1 MSAEEACYFANVVVT
16 ESAASEGAPGI
27 KRRCASKLSDC
38 RPPRLEVVRVRE
50 LSGLEPE
57 QGVRQVQGSAS
68 NQALLTDDASTPRTP
83 RPLLSVK
90 RLGDGTPS
98 DFVKGGRDGSSR
110 PPSRDVG
117 LDGCSGRATPQ
128 GCQSTPR
135 EAELQERRPGR
146 AKRRP
151 TVNLTLESPLL
162 AAPAPTW
169 DGARTPGTPLPQAWE
184 FKCITGSVAAILFDF
199 DGTLTATPG
208 EHAFRSQKHVEIR
221 ERAPLLAPRL
231 KALRDAGICL
241 GIISKSSELTIRCA
255 LSEAGLM
262 ELFDGPLVAN
272 AVGFEGKAGFI
283 EELIRTGAL
292 PQLGPEGNSKVLL
305 VDDDVRELVRARQC
319 GIQTYAAP
327 KDGGLQKADF
337 DEIFCGL
344 GLQMDGAAASQA
356 PAGFGTSTIGSA
368 RGLVAAGG
376 GSCLTTPRCSSPS
389 VCHGAKRCVSSCS
402 SSSSSRGLK
411 ASPSHHTRATL
422 LPPCC

>member
-50 LSGLEPE
+50 LSVLEPE

-90 RLGDGTPS
+90 RLGDGTPP
-98 DFVKGGRDGSSR
+98 DFVKGGRDGNSR
-110 PPSRDVG
+110 PQSRDVG
-117 LDGCSGRATPQ
+117 LEGRSSQATPQ
-128 GCQSTPR
+128 GCKTTPR
-135 EAELQERRPGR
+135 ETELQERRPGR
-146 AKRRP
+146 VKRRP

-162 AAPAPTW
+162 AASAPPSW
-169 DGARTPGTPLPQAWE
+169 EPGTPLPQAVE
-184 FKCITGSVAAILFDF
+184 FKRVTGSVAAILFDF

-255 LSEAGLM
+255 LGEAGLM
-262 ELFDGPLVAN
+262 DLFDGPLVAN

-283 EELIRTGAL
+283 EELVRTGAL
-292 PQLGPEGNSKVLL
+292 AQLGQEGNSRVLL

-327 KDGGLQKADF
+327 KDGGLQQADF

-344 GLQMDGAAASQA
+344 GIQMDGSAACQA
-356 PAGFGTSTIGSA
+356 PTGLGSTLGSA
-368 RGLVAAGG
+368 RGLVATSG
-376 GSCLTTPRCSSPS
+376 GSCLTTPRCSTPCS
-389 VCHGAKRCVSSCS
+389 CHGAKRCVSRCS
-402 SSSSSRGLK
+402 SSGSSRGLK

-422 LPPCC
+422 MPPCC